1 MTPTRRALFCATS
14 ITAAGLVFGA
24 AQAQTVQA
32 SQAPAAQSS
41 MQTQA
46 PVAGVGQG
54 ANAAETKAPTDAGA
68 ADNAVSEVVVTG
80 VRASLSDALAQKRA
94 SSLIVESISS
104 KDIGELP
111 DVTIAEELNR
121 LPGVNTTTDR
131 GNASQASIRGEGPR
145 LVLGLVDGREVA
157 SSEPDRNVRWEIFPS
172 EAVGGVTVYKT
183 QSADLIAGGVA
194 GTIDIRTIRPLDYS
208 GSDFVI
214 RGGPVYYDG
223 PKLPNYDPW
232 GYRAAVEGVHK
243 FNDTFG
249 VALGASYQSQ
259 KNGYNSFQG
268 WGYNS
273 PYNGGSP
280 TTFNGVTTSTPY
292 GAQTEV
298 DKLTETRGSLSA
310 SAQWKPNSDF
320 ELNFDVLYSEVRI
333 DEFQD
338 QQWYGRNG
346 ALGDY
351 GEPETYSSYTDV
363 NNVITAGTV
372 PYSSVT
378 NTFAHYVE
386 DKDLFA
392 TGLNGRWSHDNW
404 MVKADLSYSEG
415 RRHDTWD
422 GIFSEVYPASTTFNT
437 AANVAPSISTVGNPV
452 DPTAQALPSYY
463 PGESETERLN
473 DRLTAFQ
480 LDATRNLQTPFFN
493 SVQFGAR
500 ASTRTKE
507 YVETEYF
514 LAPIAANLPSNLLT
528 PFRAQ
533 GLNVPQLLDGPFGAL
548 AQAAYGGFS
557 PNNANVE
564 NVLNPE
570 ADSWHVH
577 EYDEEEY
584 LMTNFGQDVLGIPMK
599 GNAGVRVVSVQ
610 TKSQGYESI
619 NSSAL
624 TPDSIG
630 HSYTDVLPSLNM
642 TFNLEPNMLV
652 RAAVGRVMA
661 RPPLDEL
668 RAGRTLYNTSPPPTG
683 AAGNPTLNPFLANQ
697 VDLSWEWYWHKES
710 LIAISPYFKDV
721 TTYIGY
727 KEQGE
732 MINGVEYQITGPFNG
747 KGGTMDGVE
756 ITLQTPFYFLPPL
769 FQHFGIYSNL
779 ALAQSTIKEFSPI
792 NNPLPQVG
800 FAKTTAEVD
809 GYYSNAGFEVRLAY
823 KYHNPYTVIYGWDAS
838 QLTRL
843 EAQSTLDFSSAYS
856 FDRHYGVR
864 FQVSNLTNSVSRY
877 YWDNNPNEIARY
889 DRYGRRILLDFTYK
903 Y

>member
-1 MTPTRRALFCATS
+1 MHKPA
-14 ITAAGLVFGA
+14 
-24 AQAQTVQA
+24 
-32 SQAPAAQSS
+32 APA
-41 MQTQA
+41 M
-46 PVAGVGQG
+46 
-54 ANAAETKAPTDAGA
+54 NAPTTDASSLADSKGA
-68 ADNAVSEVVVTG
+68 GSDAKSAKDTTSGGSGNGDNAVSEVVVTG
-80 VRASLSDALAQKRA
+80 VRASLSDALQQKRA
-94 SSLIVESISS
+94 SPLIVESISS

-121 LPGVNTTTDR
+121 LPGVNTTVDR

-145 LVLGLVDGREVA
+145 LVLGLVNGREVA

-194 GTIDIRTIRPLDYS
+194 GTIDIHTVRPLDYS

-214 RGGPVYYDG
+214 RAGPVYYDG

-268 WGYNS
+268 WGYNT

-351 GEPETYSSYTDV
+351 GVPNTYSSYTDV
-363 NNVITAGTV
+363 NNVIVAGTV

-378 NTFAHYVE
+378 NTFAHYIE

-392 TGLNGRWSHDNW
+392 TGLNGMWRHENW
-404 MVKADLSYSEG
+404 LVKADLSYSEG

-422 GIFSEVYPASTTFNT
+422 GIFSEVYPASTSFNT
-437 AANVAPSISTVGNPV
+437 AANVSPTVSTVGNPV
-452 DPTAQALPSYY
+452 DPTAQTLPSYV

-480 LDATRNLQTPFFN
+480 LDATRDLQGSLFN
-493 SVQFGAR
+493 SIQFGAR
-500 ASTRTKE
+500 VSTRTKE
-507 YVETEYF
+507 YLETEYF
-514 LAPIAANLPSNLLT
+514 LAPITAALPSNLLT
-528 PFRAQ
+528 PFTAQ

-548 AQAAYGGFS
+548 AQAAYGGFKS
-557 PNNANVE
+557 SNANVE
-564 NVLNPE
+564 DILNPE
-570 ADSWHVH
+570 DDSWHVH

-584 LMTNFGQDVLGIPMK
+584 LMTNFGHDVFGIPMK

-610 TKSQGYESI
+610 TKSSGYESV
-619 NSSAL
+619 NSGAL
-624 TPDSIG
+624 TPDSVG
-630 HSYTDVLPSLNM
+630 HSYVDVLPSLNM
-642 TFNLEPNMLV
+642 TFNLEPNMLL

-710 LIAISPYFKDV
+710 LLAISPYYKDV

-732 MINGVEYQITGPFNG
+732 MIDGVEYQITGPFNG

-769 FQHFGIYSNL
+769 FQHFGIYSNV
-779 ALAQSTIKEFSPI
+779 ALAQSTIKEFSPT
-792 NNPLPQVG
+792 NDPLPQVG

-809 GYYSNAGFEVRLAY
+809 GYYSDGGFELRLAY
-823 KYHNPYTVIYGWDAS
+823 KYHSPYTVIYGWNAS

-843 EAQSTLDFSSAYS
+843 EAQSSLDFSSAFA
-856 FDRHYGVR
+856 FDRHYAIR
-864 FQVSNLTNSVSRY
+864 LQVSNLTNTVSRY
-877 YWDNNPNEIARY
+877 YWDNNPDEIARY
-889 DRYGRRILLDFTYK
+889 
-903 Y
+903 